1 MKTKSNKLLGGLL
14 FVTLTITPIVLM
26 TLCSNLRAQGIAPPP
41 GLVAWWPGDGNAND
55 IVGTN
60 NGTLMGNADF
70 VPGEAGQAFS
80 FDGASGCSVQVP
92 DADSLNLR
100 GSMTIEAWIKPSV
113 PLSQQTIWAPIVTKF
128 YSPLPRNGWLL
139 FTSGTWSTSPGLL
152 SFQITDNCPDA
163 SCVSGGGSWQGDL
176 APTNAFTH
184 LAGVYDQSAGTM
196 ALYVNGLL
204 TGQSSIGPYQI
215 GRTTEPLLIGGNSA
229 EGPSFNGVIDEVTL
243 YSRALSSNEIASI
256 YAAGSAGKCKDPLII
271 RHPQSQNLYWGQ
283 AATFNV
289 GVKGTQPFSY
299 QWLKNGQPITGET
312 TTNLVLTSVQAT
324 NAGSYSVIVSNSV
337 GAVTSY
343 PANLSVSVAG
353 VSLALYPGISIQGL
367 VSQTYGIQYT
377 SDLSNT
383 NSWVGVTNMTLT
395 TPTQI
400 WYDSQPA
407 LLSSRFYRVVPGP
420 IPIP

>member
-1 MKTKSNKLLGGLL
+1 
-14 FVTLTITPIVLM
+14 VL
-26 TLCSNLRAQGIAPPP
+26 
-41 GLVAWWPGDGNAND
+41 
-55 IVGTN
+55 
-60 NGTLMGNADF
+60 
-70 VPGEAGQAFS
+70 
-80 FDGASGCSVQVP
+80 
-92 DADSLNLR
+92 
-100 GSMTIEAWIKPSV
+100 
-113 PLSQQTIWAPIVTKF
+113 
-128 YSPLPRNGWLL
+128 
-139 FTSGTWSTSPGLL
+139 
-152 SFQITDNCPDA
+152 
-163 SCVSGGGSWQGDL
+163 
-176 APTNAFTH
+176 PTNAFTH
-184 LAGVYDQSAGTM
+184 LAAVFDQSAGT
-196 ALYVNGLL
+196 ALLYLNGLL
-204 TGQSSIGPYQI
+204 NSQNNIGPYQI
-215 GRTTEPLLIGGNSA
+215 GRTTEPLLIGGSSA
-229 EGPSFNGVIDEVTL
+229 AGGLSFNGIIDEVTL

-337 GAVTSY
+337 GMVTSY
-343 PANLSVSVAG
+343 PANLSMSVAG
-353 VSLALYPGISIQGL
+353 VSVALYPGMSINGL

-383 NSWVGVTNMTLT
+383 NSWVGVTNLTLT